1 MVRLWFVG
9 LVAALAVGCAKPT
22 SVVSS
27 TNAVTTFEFRAADNP
42 GLAADVVATINPG
55 MVSATLA
62 GNVDPT
68 HLVATFTAPGA
79 RVSVNGTVQYSG
91 QSAND
96 FTRPVML
103 DVIAADG
110 TAATYTVVVAAG
122 TPGGSKDITALS
134 FFAANNPVLIT
145 DIFATINGTMI
156 TAEVPGGTDVS
167 SLVANFLTT
176 GVSVT
181 VNGVPQTSGSTHNN
195 FANPVQ
201 YVVHAAD
208 SSTQLYNVTVKVFS
222 NAKDITSY
230 AFLAIN
236 NPQLTADVVGAI
248 AGNAIVAEV
257 PPATDV
263 RNLIATFTI
272 TGVSIAVGPTPQA
285 SGVSSNDFTNPLV
298 YFVNAQDMTQKAY
311 TVTVERPAD
320 AVTGLVAHYRG
331 DGIDRGPFHRNA
343 TLHGAVPIAA
353 DRFGGLLAGSFS
365 ANEVN
370 YFEVTGFTEL
380 PDGAMPR
387 SMAMWVKTT
396 FTATGDVVCYGS
408 AATTDARFG
417 ELVKGGSEY
426 FVGQNDDLPG
436 TVRIDD
442 NAWHSI
448 IVTFDGL
455 KIVQYIDGTVDNST
469 LVSLSTTTKDL
480 EIGRA
485 PADYPIAPK
494 EPYDGLLDD
503 IRIFD
508 HALVATEI
516 ATLAGDHP

>member
-1 MVRLWFVG
+1 MWFVG
-9 LVAALAVGCAKPT
+9 LVALAVSCAKPT

-27 TNAVTTFEFRAADNP
+27 TKAVTTFEFRAADNP
-42 GLAADVVATINPG
+42 GLAVDVTAAING
-55 MVSATLA
+55 SMVSASLP
-62 GNVDPT
+62 GDVDPT

-79 RVSVNGTVQYSG
+79 RVSVNGTVQHSG

-96 FTRPVML
+96 FTQPVMF
-103 DVIAADG
+103 DVAAADG
-110 TAATYTVVVAAG
+110 TTATYTVAVTSGA
-122 TPGGSKDITALS
+122 PSGSKDITAFS
-134 FFAANNPVLIT
+134 FFAANNAVLIT
-145 DIFATINGTMI
+145 DIFATITGTAI
-156 TAEVPGGTDVS
+156 TVEVPGGTDVS

-181 VNGVPQTSGSTHNN
+181 VNGVPQASGSTHNN

-201 YVVHAAD
+201 YVVHAKD
-208 SSTQLYNVTVKVFS
+208 NSTQLYNVTVKVFS

-230 AFLAIN
+230 AFLTIN
-236 NPQLTADVVGAI
+236 NPQLPADAI
-248 AGNAIVAEV
+248 GTITGTAIVVEV
-257 PPATDV
+257 PPPLDV
-263 RNLIATFTI
+263 RNLIATFTT
-272 TGVSIAVGPTPQA
+272 TGASIAVGPTPQT
-285 SGVSSNDFTNPLV
+285 SGMSSNDFTNPVV
-298 YFVNAQDMTQKAY
+298 YFVNAQDMTQKSY
-311 TVTVERPAD
+311 TVTVEKPAD
-320 AVTGLVAHYRG
+320 SVTGLIAHYRG
-331 DGIDRGPFHRNA
+331 DGVDRGPFHRNA
-343 TLHGAVPIAA
+343 TMHGMVPVAA
-353 DRFGGLLAGSFS
+353 DRFGGLLAASFS
-365 ANEVN
+365 ANETN

-380 PDGAMPR
+380 PDAAVPR

-408 AATTDARFG
+408 AATSHARFG

-442 NAWHSI
+442 DVWHSI
-448 IVTFDGL
+448 VVIYDGTS
-455 KIVQYIDGTVDNST
+455 IAQYIDGSVDNAT
-469 LVSLSTTTKDL
+469 IVSLNTTTKDL
-480 EIGRA
+480 VIGRA

-516 ATLAGDHP
+516 ATLANDHP